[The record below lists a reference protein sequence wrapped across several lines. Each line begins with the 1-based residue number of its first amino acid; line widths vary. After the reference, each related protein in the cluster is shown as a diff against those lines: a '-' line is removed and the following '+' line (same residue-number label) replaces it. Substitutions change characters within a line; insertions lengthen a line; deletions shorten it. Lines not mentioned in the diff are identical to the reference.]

1 MNPKKKRILVALTIA
16 VAFLGTVALRNAEAQ
31 ERKVV
36 AKLADILSP
45 DHPNNRTWVYFAEKV
60 KEKTGG
66 KLEIQVFHS
75 GQLGQQK
82 DLFLGMQAGNIQMAK
97 MPFTIAAAWVPEAKI
112 FDLPYLFFTRQE
124 MWRVLR
130 GPVGKK
136 FFNEIYPKV
145 GLVGIMNTDDG
156 ARSFYTH
163 KPVKKPEDLKGL
175 KIRVPASEIMVQSI
189 NAMGAIGTSTSWAEV
204 YMALQQKVID
214 GAENSPITL
223 FTSKHWE
230 VCKVYSLTE
239 HFWLPCPLLASKKWW
254 NSLPN
259 DIQSQVNAAGIEAE
273 QYGLKIYAE
282 DESKVMNQLKEKG
295 VQIITDIDKPAFEKV
310 VQPVYDAYIKQQG
323 KDLLDQIRTA
333 KK

>member
-1 MNPKKKRILVALTIA
+1 MNAKKERILVALVIA
-16 VAFLGTVALRNAEAQ
+16 VALLGTAFSGNAQAQ
-31 ERKVV
+31 EKKWV

-66 KLEIQVFHS
+66 RLEIQVFHS

-112 FDLPYLFFTRQE
+112 FDLPYLFFTREE

-130 GPVGKK
+130 GAVGKK
-136 FFNEIYPKV
+136 FFDDIYPRV

-163 KPVKKPEDLKGL
+163 KPIRKPGDLKGL

-254 NSLPN
+254 DGLPK
-259 DIQSQVNAAGIEAE
+259 DIQAQVRAAGAEAE
-273 QYGLKIYAE
+273 QYGLRIYAE

-295 VQIITDIDKPAFEKV
+295 VQIVTDIDKAAFERV
-310 VQPVYDAYIKQQG
+310 VQPVYDAYVKQQG
-323 KDLLDQIRTA
+323 KDLLDQIRAA